1 MTNLDPAALQQ
12 LVQQLAPWLY
22 EHAPL
27 LTGAALVETAKG
39 VFKAAGSDIWGYAW
53 GKIKE
58 RFQKAQK
65 EEVIT
70 ALESAPQHPGKRS
83 KFEGELYELLEQ
95 DPAFAHELKA
105 LLAQAATQTATQSGT
120 GNKLVQNT
128 GHHNNIS

>member
-39 VFKAAGSDIWGYAW
+39 VAKAVGSDIWGQ
-53 GKIKE
+53 IKE
-58 RFQKAQK
+58 RFQRARK

-70 ALESAPQHPGKRS
+70 ALESAPQHPGQRS

-105 LLAQAATQTATQSGT
+105 FLAQSITQTATQSGS

>member
-39 VFKAAGSDIWGYAW
+39 VAKAVGSDIW

-58 RFQKAQK
+58 RFQRANKD
-65 EEVIT
+65 EVIT

-105 LLAQAATQTATQSGT
+105 FLAQAAVTQTATQSGT

>member
-27 LTGAALVETAKG
+27 LTGAALAETAKG
-39 VFKAAGSDIWGYAW
+39 VAKAVGSDIWGQ
-53 GKIKE
+53 IKE

-120 GNKLVQNT
+120 GNKIVQNT
-128 GHHNNIS
+128 GHHNHIS

>member
-1 MTNLDPAALQQ
+1 MTNLDSAALQQ

-22 EHAPL
+22 EQAPL
-27 LTGAALVETAKG
+27 LTGAAIVETAKG
-39 VFKAAGSDIWGYAW
+39 VAKAVGSDIWGQ
-53 GKIKE
+53 IKE

-65 EEVIT
+65 HEVIT

-105 LLAQAATQTATQSGT
+105 LLAQAAVTQAATQSGT
-120 GNKLVQNT
+120 GNKIVQNT

>member
-1 MTNLDPAALQQ
+1 MTNLDPDALQQ

-27 LTGAALVETAKG
+27 LTGAALAETAKG
-39 VFKAAGSDIWGYAW
+39 VAKAVGSDIW

-105 LLAQAATQTATQSGT
+105 LLAQSVTQTATQSGT